1 MYVYKFIRDT
11 YRKPLRTFYIHLV
24 DWRYCGIRQGMRTL
38 YCNCSLEFWEILSQ
52 NLICYQRLIA
62 SGNSKIM
69 HCGILNNTF
78 YDDGSNK
85 VWRAYKLTKILSLG
99 LLHWQN
105 SFVCKRK
112 LNWLRYC
119 TAQGKQTTNN
129 KIKVKE
135 RKSRAGNWNVRPY
148 SPDLHMIEKYKIYVH
163 YPTCNILH
171 QFHYWHISFQQSS
184 KISIPINVFSSE

>member
-1 MYVYKFIRDT
+1 MYVYVLIGEMAG
-11 YRKPLRTFYIHLV
+11 KPLRTFYIHLV
-24 DWRYCGIRQGMRTL
+24 DCRYCGIRLGRRTL
-38 YCNCSLEFWEILSQ
+38 YFVSFASSGPSRTASEITPWDMLWSIPQCNCSLEFWEILSQ
-52 NLICYQRLIA
+52 NLICYQWLSA

-69 HCGILNNTF
+69 HCGILNNMF

-112 LNWLRYC
+112 LNWLCYC

-135 RKSRAGNWNVRPY
+135 RKSRAGNWNVLIVRPY
-148 SPDLHMIEKYKIYVH
+148 SPDLQMIKKYKI
-163 YPTCNILH
+163 
-171 QFHYWHISFQQSS
+171 
-184 KISIPINVFSSE
+184 